1 MSTPVTNL
9 QIFANVTPGAA
20 PALTVNRADGCVA
33 THPLLGIFEFDAP
46 LGFLSVGKNLLIT
59 ASPVLGNTPVYA
71 TALVVSQTKIRV
83 HVFDGTGALADPTTL
98 TVSVAVVP
106 TVS

>member
-1 MSTPVTNL
+1 MAVTTNL
-9 QIFANVTPGAA
+9 QIFANVTSAPF

-33 THPLLGIFEFDAP
+33 THTALGVFEFDVP
-46 LGFLSVGKNLLIT
+46 LGLLSAGKNLLIT
-59 ASPVLGNTPVYA
+59 ASPVLGNAPVYA

-98 TVSVAVVP
+98 TVSAAVVP